1 MIFFKKIKMIMKL
14 DINDRAA
21 IAIKNNTKRVK
32 RNIISFFLY
41 VIYLNNNLKKTSF
54 FSIPCQN

>member
-1 MIFFKKIKMIMKL
+1 MKL

-41 VIYLNNNLKKTSF
+41 VIINVLNGDEEYVNR
-54 FSIPCQN
+54 